1 MTILMFGWEFPPH
14 ITGGLGTAC
23 FGLTKSLSMMG
34 VNIIFVVPKAYGDE
48 NNEVANVVGADS
60 VPFNNID
67 MIESAKKSDFK
78 YLSINSALVPY
89 LSEEQYY
96 QMVNN
101 PTTCIAK
108 KEDSKTAYFSFS
120 GTYGPD
126 LYSEVERYS
135 IVAASIADSYS
146 FDAIHCHDWLTYKAG
161 IEAKRVSKKPLLIH
175 VHATEYDRSG
185 TGKINQRIYDIE
197 RQGMEA
203 ADKIICVSNLTKD
216 IVVNHYHQSID
227 KIVVI
232 HNGVEKTYSHMVNL
246 KRKTK
251 KIVTFLGRI
260 TYQKGPEYFVNA
272 AYKVMEVDKDVH
284 FVMVGSGD
292 MYNRMVALV
301 AKSGMAD
308 RFHFTGFLQQNE
320 VNKILSLSDVYVM
333 PSVSEPF
340 GISALEAL
348 QFDVPIVISRQSG
361 VSEVVDNALKVDYWD
376 SDDMADAIYALLHH
390 STLKRTMTK
399 AAKKDLTNLSWQA
412 AAFKLKS
419 IYSEV
424 IKFTQLDYS
433 SVEG

>member
-1 MTILMFGWEFPPH
+1 
-14 ITGGLGTAC
+14 
-23 FGLTKSLSMMG
+23 
-34 VNIIFVVPKAYGDE
+34 
-48 NNEVANVVGADS
+48 
-60 VPFNNID
+60 
-67 MIESAKKSDFK
+67 
-78 YLSINSALVPY
+78 
-89 LSEEQYY
+89 
-96 QMVNN
+96 
-101 PTTCIAK
+101 
-108 KEDSKTAYFSFS
+108 
-120 GTYGPD
+120 
-126 LYSEVERYS
+126 
-135 IVAASIADSYS
+135 
-146 FDAIHCHDWLTYKAG
+146 
-161 IEAKRVSKKPLLIH
+161 
-175 VHATEYDRSG
+175 
-185 TGKINQRIYDIE
+185 
-197 RQGMEA
+197 
-203 ADKIICVSNLTKD
+203 
-216 IVVNHYHQSID
+216 
-227 KIVVI
+227 
-232 HNGVEKTYSHMVNL
+232 
-246 KRKTK
+246 
-251 KIVTFLGRI
+251 
-260 TYQKGPEYFVNA
+260 
-272 AYKVMEVDKDVH
+272 
-284 FVMVGSGD
+284 
-292 MYNRMVALV
+292 MVALV